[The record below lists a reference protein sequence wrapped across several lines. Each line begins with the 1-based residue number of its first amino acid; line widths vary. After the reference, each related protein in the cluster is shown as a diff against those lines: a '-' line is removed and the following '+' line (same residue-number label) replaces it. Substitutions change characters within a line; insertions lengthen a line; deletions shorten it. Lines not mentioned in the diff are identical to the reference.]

1 MALNQFEGIWYTIL
15 YFICILQ
22 VYGTVLYI
30 ICRYMVHYYIIFVGI
45 WYSIVLYLQVYGT
58 VFYCICRY
66 MVQYLDTPDTAQKI
80 FLDLPRRRE
89 ALGVSRS
96 HGLNIQSSPGQ
107 YYMYYYYKSSPGQYY
122 MYYYYKSSHGQ
133 YITITH
139 TAHFILYT
147 LLFISL
153 S

>member
-1 MALNQFEGIWYTIL
+1 
-15 YFICILQ
+15 
-22 VYGTVLYI
+22 
-30 ICRYMVHYYIIFVGI
+30 
-45 WYSIVLYLQVYGT
+45 
-58 VFYCICRY
+58 

-107 YYMYYYYKSSPGQYY
+107 YYMYYYYTPSP
-122 MYYYYKSSHGQ
+122 SQ

-139 TAHFILYT
+139 TAHFLLYT
-147 LLFISL
+147 LTTFLLVTHGNFYQLTTDPCLKVRRAPDCDHQVL
-153 S
+153 SV